1 MPAVAASLPA
11 FVPAADEQRPGDLT
25 EMHHWIGG
33 RAAPGG
39 SGRFSDVFHPASGRV
54 QSRVP
59 LATEAEVD
67 AAVQAAA
74 KAFPEWSAQPP
85 LRRARVLFR
94 FREIF
99 ERRMDEMA
107 AIINREHGKVFSDAK
122 GEATRGLEVV
132 EFATGIPQLLK
143 GEFTEQVGTGVDS
156 WSMRQPLGVVAGITP
171 FNFPAMVPMWMFPVA
186 IACGNTFVLKPS
198 ERDPGAAMLIAEM
211 LKEAGLPDG
220 VFNVIHGDKAAVDA
234 LLIHPTVQ
242 AVSFVGSTPIAEY
255 VYREGTRHGKRVQA
269 LGGAKNHMIVM
280 PDADLD
286 QAADALVGAAFGS
299 AGERCMAISV
309 AVAVGAQTA
318 ESLREKLVSR
328 IAELRVGDGAAL
340 AGEKEADLGPLVTKT
355 HLERVSGYVALG
367 VEEGAE
373 LVVDGRTAA
382 LPKGDGF
389 FLGACLFDHVKP
401 EMRIYKEEIFGPV
414 LGILRAN
421 NFETALALVN
431 DHEFGNGTS
440 LFTRDGDTARDFA
453 RRVQAGMVGINVP
466 IPVPMAFHS
475 FGGWKRSLFG
485 DHAVHGPEGVR
496 FYTRIKTV
504 TSRWPTGIRMGV
516 DTTMPTLG

>member
-1 MPAVAASLPA
+1 MSAAIASPLPTRSSTI
-11 FVPAADEQRPGDLT
+11 DIREIT
-25 EMHHWIGG
+25 HWISGTAVRG
-33 RAAPGG
+33 T
-39 SGRFSDVFHPASGRV
+39 SGRFADVYHPASGQV
-54 QSRVP
+54 QAHVP
-59 LATEAEVD
+59 LASDTEVD
-67 AAVQAAA
+67 KAVQAAA
-74 KAFPEWSAQPP
+74 AAFPEWSSSPP

-94 FREIF
+94 FREIY
-99 ERRMDEMA
+99 ERRLDEVA
-107 AIINREHGKVFSDAK
+107 ALLNREHGKVFSDAK

-143 GEFTEQVGTGVDS
+143 GEFTEQVGIGIDS

-171 FNFPAMVPMWMFPVA
+171 FNFPAMVPMWMFPIA
-186 IACGNTFVLKPS
+186 LACGNTFVLKPS
-198 ERDPGAAMLIAEM
+198 ERDPSASILLAEM

-220 VFNVIHGDKAAVDA
+220 VFSVVHGDKSAVDA
-234 LLIHPTVQ
+234 ILAHPTIQ

-255 VYREGTRHGKRVQA
+255 VYREGTKHGKRVQA

-286 QAADALVGAAFGS
+286 QAADALAGAAYGS
-299 AGERCMAISV
+299 AGERCMAISI
-309 AVAVGAQTA
+309 AVTVGHQTA
-318 ESLREKLVSR
+318 DTLIEKLKTR
-328 IAELRVGDGAAL
+328 ISDLRVGDGAQDAPS
-340 AGEKEADLGPLVTKT
+340 GEADLGPLVTKA
-355 HLERVSGYVALG
+355 HLDKVTSYVKLG
-367 VEEGAE
+367 ITEGAE
-373 LVVDGRTAA
+373 LVVDGRQGA
-382 LPKGDGF
+382 LPQGDGF

-414 LGILRAN
+414 LGVVRVN
-421 NFETALALVN
+421 NFETALQLIN
-431 DHEFGNGTS
+431 DHEFGNGTA

-504 TSRWPTGIRMGV
+504 TARWPTGIRTGV